1 MSHPLRVRGLTCR
14 TVDSADSIVVVAPF
28 TGAWIEI
35 RCRRTHRPTLSASHP
50 SRVRGLKYA
59 DRGRSGGRGW
69 SHPLRVRGLKCPR
82 RFSCGRFSRPSHPSR
97 VRGLKYPYYPARW
110 VQCEVAPFTGAW
122 IEITVPPI
130 CLMIVLGSHPSR
142 VRGLKSSIP
151 CRSWPTRNSRTLHG
165 GVD

>member
-1 MSHPLRVRGLTCR
+1 MRGLKSRRPTKSLR
-14 TVDSADSIVVVAPF
+14 KKSVAPF

-35 RCRRTHRPTLSASHP
+35 SFKDCYFFSIVTSHP

-69 SHPLRVRGLKCPR
+69 SHPLRG
-82 RFSCGRFSRPSHPSR
+82 
-97 VRGLKYPYYPARW
+97 RGLKYPYYPARW

-142 VRGLKSSIP
+142 GRGLKLRT
-151 CRSWPTRNSRTLHG
+151 CAVVVCEHGSRTLHG
-165 GVD
+165 CVD